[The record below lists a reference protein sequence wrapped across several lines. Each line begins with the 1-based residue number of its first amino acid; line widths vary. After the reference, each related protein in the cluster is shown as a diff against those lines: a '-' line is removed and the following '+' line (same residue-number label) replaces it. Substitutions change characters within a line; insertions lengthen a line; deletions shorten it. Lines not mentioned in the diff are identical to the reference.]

1 MTTHELKLQQST
13 CQSAETAS
21 VSCVASNHERF
32 NTHIYKT
39 RFQNVSGHE
48 KLHPEES
55 AQHIHNKKDSETAAT
70 SSPPP
75 HLTGQKKSCRY
86 VQIRQLILLRSKK
99 DSNRTSTDQRESA
112 RFTTVISI
120 SLPTKRNKKDTV
132 EDTEETLPVEIDF
145 NEAIKKTANQHHTEL
160 KDLISPTCNKSDG
173 ELLKDGPKVPF
184 DDDSISTL
192 QNQHGL
198 NIPNQIRDTGI
209 QHNIGLHKHMQT
221 VHSDSQKHSTQ
232 PAFEIQTKVSKCSV
246 ANKESRTS
254 DIHRENTPTTPHY
267 HNNRTSLGEDSGL
280 KIVNQV
286 LPFHTSH
293 SGSTPE
299 PELSLINPAS
309 DMLSSALVSV
319 LAPPWSGRLRR
330 PKQGSSE
337 LEQNC
342 GQSVNPSTLFR
353 QDHRQQPFI
362 ATRRL
367 PAEHMLQEPNDSDM
381 QFTAGTS
388 YSTLDWQKENNSPN
402 VTTAVQSK
410 RPIVKSSSVN
420 TYRCVPT
427 SLDTG
432 QILSLPPSEERR
444 GYTMSNT
451 EDQNEPF
458 KSLSSK
464 PTTSSLL
471 LSLRRSN
478 LRRSNAESTQ
488 MDSQITR
495 SLTLPHRSVLK
506 NAQYTPSVTPD
517 DQAGETLMSYP
528 FPDTPSKMGI
538 LDISHFPSSP
548 RIKRIVALEKP
559 MLINKTETDILK
571 KPEGSVVRAEEE
583 PFQLSPTH
591 SNQPGIVKA
600 QQHCHLVNLRKYSNI
615 DNSNPV
621 EQSTANNTKLHNLNT
636 TISSKEKTNVN
647 LDYPQ
652 TVRNVESQSTQN
664 IPDSNSMSMRT
675 FTDRLNFSPRKENSS
690 VDGNNTT
697 NWGHIY
703 LDSKKHSLSSQS
715 SMELSS
721 PLSPSRS
728 IRGIQIQ
735 SIYSYLRESSPN
747 VSTPNSPSTPFSHL
761 QRAVTSSSPKQDGG
775 VILHGDREP
784 LVSRFSFDLSPIEPQ
799 VKASKRGSNG
809 SSALITPAQSLPP
822 DFGRRSAPRLS
833 TSPYSTLISSRPA
846 LNSTI
851 QGLSSPPAPKQHD
864 RSTSDTATIRA
875 DPIKGD
881 PTSSPSIYTSITRRP
896 KEQLASPERDKRTE
910 NAFQVY
916 TCALDNHRPA
926 QPCLS
931 QTVPDA
937 SFVMESQSA
946 NITTHPRKHCTG
958 PNNIPQQEN
967 DGSMI
972 LHLDKGNGYPK
983 HRRQL
988 ETYLLSNKLTA
999 ESETPFTAEKE
1010 ISALQMHERLQEIQS
1025 PNSKK
1030 ALFALQVKKD
1040 NVTLDPMPDKEV
1052 VPPQYLKTK
1061 RNSPVFKTSSRID
1074 QMLNRLKMTF
1084 SVKRLENT
1092 LDTVTKKSRT
1102 PTQQP
1107 SDTKNLE
1114 KNMTVEKKS
1123 SRIQWEPPK
1132 TSLAT
1137 DKAYFPSLESLSPL
1151 TLKKS
1156 WNTLNVNQQNRCKD
1170 EKKCSGIQWEPP
1182 NSALTIDKASL
1193 PSSES
1198 LSPVKLKKSDNTL
1211 NVGQQNRCKDDK
1223 NFSWSKWE
1231 HPNSSLTVDEASFPC
1246 LESASPLTLRKSKN
1260 TLIVDQHN
1268 RFKDEYKCSWSQW
1281 EHPKSS
1287 LSMDESSLHSLEYLS
1302 PFKLPHKWCSDEN
1315 GNRSSG
1321 SSFSPHTLKP
1331 HGMNRSATL
1340 PHYKKSSVGP
1350 PSPFYLFD
1358 FDSEDIQNDNV
1369 FYSPLSKKSNSLCE
1383 SDNDPQLCVSKST
1396 VQQNLMRTRL
1406 SSSCADLKYGLDNRR
1421 SFSVSSVFTS
1431 RPSGPKRISTSSI
1444 SDLSSLED
1452 FSSKGSFTKFDSPIN
1467 NRNSPSYGAKYVTSN
1482 QTQPGCPLPDDH
1494 LWTTDKQENF
1504 LEDADPTPP
1513 PSPPFSPSSRRISQA
1528 PAISSPIRTTPDNLS
1543 PRGIL
1548 PSRSYTT
1555 SLTVFE
1561 ESSSDTTTDDEY
1573 YLDDGDEVETE
1584 L

>member
-13 CQSAETAS
+13 CQSGETAS
-21 VSCVASNHERF
+21 VSCVASNHERL

-39 RFQNVSGHE
+39 RFQNISGHE

-55 AQHIHNKKDSETAAT
+55 AQHIHN
-70 SSPPP
+70 
-75 HLTGQKKSCRY
+75 

-99 DSNRTSTDQRESA
+99 DSNSTSTDQKEST

-173 ELLKDGPKVPF
+173 ELLKDGPKVPL

-198 NIPNQIRDTGI
+198 NIPNQIQDTGI

-221 VHSDSQKHSTQ
+221 VHSDLQKHSSQ
-232 PAFEIQTKVSKCSV
+232 PPFEIQTKVSKCSI
-246 ANKESRTS
+246 ANKESRAS
-254 DIHRENTPTTPHY
+254 DSHREHTPTTLLY
-267 HNNRTSLGEDSGL
+267 HNNQTSLGEDSGL
-280 KIVNQV
+280 KVVNQD
-286 LPFHTSH
+286 LSFHAPH
-293 SGSTPE
+293 SGSTTE
-299 PELSLINPAS
+299 PELGLINPAS

-330 PKQGSSE
+330 PKLGNSE
-337 LEQNC
+337 LEHEPQNC
-342 GQSVNPSTLFR
+342 GQSVNPSILFR
-353 QDHRQQPFI
+353 QDRLQQPFI
-362 ATRRL
+362 ATHRL
-367 PAEHMLQEPNDSDM
+367 PAEHMSNDSDM

-388 YSTLDWQKENNSPN
+388 YSTLDCQKENNSPN

-410 RPIVKSSSVN
+410 RPMVKSSSVN
-420 TYRCVPT
+420 TYRGTLYHNAKLHRVPT

-432 QILSLPPSEERR
+432 QILNLPPSEEHR

-471 LSLRRSN
+471 LSLRRTN

-495 SLTLPHRSVLK
+495 SLTLPRRSILK
-506 NAQYTPSVTPD
+506 NAQYNPSVTPD
-517 DQAGETLMSYP
+517 DQTGETLVSYP

-538 LDISHFPSSP
+538 LDTSHFPSSP
-548 RIKRIVALEKP
+548 RVKRIVALEKP
-559 MLINKTETDILK
+559 MLIKKTGTDILK
-571 KPEGSVVRAEEE
+571 KPGGSVVRAEEE
-583 PFQLSPTH
+583 PFKLSPTN
-591 SNQPGIVKA
+591 SSQPGIVKA
-600 QQHCHLVNLRKYSNI
+600 QQHCHLVNLRKYSNTE
-615 DNSNPV
+615 NSDQV

-636 TISSKEKTNVN
+636 ISTKEKNNVN

-652 TVRNVESQSTQN
+652 TVRNLKRSQSTQN
-664 IPDSNSMSMRT
+664 IPDSNSSMRT

-690 VDGNNTT
+690 VDRNNTT

-703 LDSKKHSLSSQS
+703 LDSKKHSLSNQS

-721 PLSPSRS
+721 PLSPSRP

-747 VSTPNSPSTPFSHL
+747 VSSPNSPSTPFSHL
-761 QRAVTSSSPKQDGG
+761 QRALTSSSPKQDGC

-784 LVSRFSFDLSPIEPQ
+784 LVSRFSFDLSPVESQ
-799 VKASKRGSNG
+799 VKASKRDSNG

-864 RSTSDTATIRA
+864 RSTLDTATIHA

-881 PTSSPSIYTSITRRP
+881 PTSSHSIYTSITRRP

-910 NAFQVY
+910 NAY
-916 TCALDNHRPA
+916 TCALDHHKPA

-937 SFVMESQSA
+937 SFVMESQST
-946 NITTHPRKHCTG
+946 NITTHPRQHCTG
-958 PNNIPQQEN
+958 PNNIPVQEN
-967 DGSMI
+967 DGSK
-972 LHLDKGNGYPK
+972 LLQLDKGNAYPK

-988 ETYLLSNKLTA
+988 ETYSLSNKLTA
-999 ESETPFTAEKE
+999 ESETPLIAEKE
-1010 ISALQMHERLQEIQS
+1010 INALHMHERLQEIQS
-1025 PNSKK
+1025 PSSKR
-1030 ALFALQVKKD
+1030 AIFALRVKKD

-1074 QMLNRLKMTF
+1074 QMLNRLKLTF

-1102 PTQQP
+1102 STQQP
-1107 SDTKNLE
+1107 SDTEQLE
-1114 KNMTVEKKS
+1114 KNMTVEKKY

-1137 DKAYFPSLESLSPL
+1137 DKAYSPSSESMSPVKC
-1151 TLKKS
+1151 KKS
-1156 WNTLNVNQQNRCKD
+1156 WNTLNVNQQNRNMD
-1170 EKKCSGIQWEPP
+1170 EKKGSGIQWKPP
-1182 NSALTIDKASL
+1182 ISVLTTDKASF

-1198 LSPVKLKKSDNTL
+1198 LPPVKLKKSDNTL
-1211 NVGQQNRCKDDK
+1211 NVDQQNGCKDDK
-1223 NFSWSKWE
+1223 SISWSQWE
-1231 HPNSSLTVDEASFPC
+1231 HPNSSLTVDKASFHC
-1246 LESASPLTLRKSKN
+1246 LDSASPLTLSKSKN
-1260 TLIVDQHN
+1260 TLIVDQNN

-1287 LSMDESSLHSLEYLS
+1287 LSTDEASLPSLEYLS
-1302 PFKLPHKWCSDEN
+1302 PLKLPHKRSGDEN

-1331 HGMNRSATL
+1331 HVMNRSATL

-1358 FDSEDIQNDNV
+1358 FDSEDIRNDNV

-1383 SDNDPQLCVSKST
+1383 SDNGPQLCISKST

-1406 SSSCADLKYGLDNRR
+1406 SSSCADLKYGLDNGR

-1431 RPSGPKRISTSSI
+1431 RPSCPKRISTSSI

-1452 FSSKGSFTKFDSPIN
+1452 FSSKGSFTKCDSPIN
-1467 NRNSPSYGAKYVTSN
+1467 NSNSTGYGAKYVTSN
-1482 QTQPGCPLPDDH
+1482 QTQPGCTLPYDH
-1494 LWTTDKQENF
+1494 LWTRDKQENSSDF
-1504 LEDADPTPP
+1504 LGDADPTPP
-1513 PSPPFSPSSRRISQA
+1513 PSPPFSPSSRRMSQA
-1528 PAISSPIRTTPDNLS
+1528 PAISSPIRTTPENLS

-1548 PSRSYTT
+1548 PSRSYRA
-1555 SLTVFE
+1555 SWTVFE